1 MVGFSQA
8 LPLVLILLLLGAAAY
23 GARFWV
29 ERRQGPQNG
38 KRGAIDILA
47 FRRLSPHAA
56 VVVVRYQEAVM
67 VIGVSKT
74 GMCLLKEMSGG
85 ATAAPEARPLTK

>member
-1 MVGFSQA
+1 MVGFSQV

-29 ERRQGPQNG
+29 ERRQGQPNG
-38 KRGAIDILA
+38 KRGAIDVLA

-56 VVVVRYQEAVM
+56 VAVVRYQEVTL
-67 VIGVSKT
+67 VVGVNKT
-74 GMCLLKEMSGG
+74 GMCLLKEMSGS
-85 ATAAPEARPLTK
+85 TAAPETRAPTK

>member
-8 LPLVLILLLLGAAAY
+8 LPLVLILLLLGGAAY

-29 ERRQGPQNG
+29 ERRQGQQNG
-38 KRGAIDILA
+38 KRGAIDVLA

-56 VVVVRYQEAVM
+56 VAVVRYQEATL
-67 VIGVSKT
+67 VIGVNKT
-74 GMCLLKEMSGG
+74 NMCLLKEMSGG
-85 ATAAPEARPLTK
+85 SMAPEARAPIK